1 MYLNASTIAFHR
13 ASPKRKTP
21 ATAILALL
29 AAAVG
34 LVSQGAGAA
43 GPAAIATPA
52 GATGPERYSKLP
64 AFPGAEGFGMYV
76 TGGRGGEVYTVTN
89 LNDAGPGSFRDAVSK
104 GKRTVVF
111 GVSGTIQLKSQ
122 LNITQSDITIAGQTA
137 PGDGICLRDQQF
149 GPSGHNIIIRYLR
162 SRLGDV
168 SRKEDD
174 SLEVN
179 NGASDIMYDHC
190 TATWAI
196 DECFSTS
203 GRETNVTIQ
212 WCLIAQGLTDSIHAK
227 GPHGYGSLARSNGN
241 VSWIYNMW
249 AETLERNPRLGDV
262 YGQGR
267 PNFECR
273 NNVLYNWG
281 RVATGLIQGNIN
293 VNYVNNYL
301 RPGPVS
307 SKDATGIHTPGPN
320 DNGAMS
326 SDMTFYMKGNIFEGH
341 DAETKD
347 NTLFFDHTAVPG
359 RLVLHF
365 SPTPIVTTA
374 PPPARQWTAEE
385 SYKQVLDNVGACLPV
400 RDRVDAA
407 IIDQTRNRTGT
418 LIDTQSQAG
427 GWPELKS
434 TPAPVCTLNDGI
446 PDDWKTAHGLDPKDA
461 TLAAKVG
468 PNGYTYLEEYL
479 NGTDPA
485 VKIDYLDPKN
495 NVSSLKPGPTAGALE
510 AQRPGSR
517 RAGHAQRQ
525 IQKNGRNRHLLDCPS
540 VTA

>member
-1 MYLNASTIAFHR
+1 MRPFTAALLSGLCIALPCAAQTTAPASA
-13 ASPKRKTP
+13 P
-21 ATAILALL
+21 ATA
-29 AAAVG
+29 
-34 LVSQGAGAA
+34 
-43 GPAAIATPA
+43 PAKYT
-52 GATGPERYSKLP
+52 SLP

-89 LNDAGPGSFRDAVSK
+89 LNDSGPGSLRDAVSK

-162 SRLGDV
+162 SRLGDI
-168 SRKEDD
+168 SHREDD
-174 SLEVN
+174 SLEVY
-179 NGASDIMYDHC
+179 NGASDIIYDHC
-190 TATWAI
+190 SATWAV

-203 GRETNVTIQ
+203 GRETRVTIQ

-267 PNFECR
+267 PNFEVH
-273 NNVLYNWG
+273 NNVLYNYG

-293 VNYVNNYL
+293 VDFVNNYT

-307 SKDATGIHTPGPN
+307 NKDATGIHTPGPT
-320 DNGAMS
+320 DNGAMKS
-326 SDMTFYMKGNIFEGH
+326 EMTFHMNGNILEGN
-341 DAETKD
+341 DAATKD
-347 NTLFFDHTAVPG
+347 NKLFFDHTEVPN
-359 RLVLHF
+359 RLIVHF
-365 SPTPIVTTA
+365 SPTPVVTA
-374 PPPARQWTAEE
+374 PPPAHHWTAQEC
-385 SYKQVLDNVGACLPV
+385 YTPVLDDVGATLPV

-407 IIDQTRNRTGT
+407 IIQQARDRTGS
-418 LIDTQSQAG
+418 LIDSQTQAG

-434 TPAPVCTLNDGI
+434 APAPVCSLNDGI
-446 PDDWKTAHGLDPKDA
+446 PDAWKTAHGLDPKDA
-461 TLAAKVG
+461 SLAAKTG
-468 PNGYTYLEEYL
+468 PSGYTYLEEYL
-479 NGTDPA
+479 NGTDPRI
-485 VKIDYLDPKN
+485 KIDYLDPKN
-495 NVSSLKPGPTAGALE
+495 NLSSLKPGPSQPLWIPTPEEAAAVAAVNAKYKKMGETA
-510 AQRPGSR
+510 
-517 RAGHAQRQ
+517 
-525 IQKNGRNRHLLDCPS
+525 
-540 VTA
+540 TY